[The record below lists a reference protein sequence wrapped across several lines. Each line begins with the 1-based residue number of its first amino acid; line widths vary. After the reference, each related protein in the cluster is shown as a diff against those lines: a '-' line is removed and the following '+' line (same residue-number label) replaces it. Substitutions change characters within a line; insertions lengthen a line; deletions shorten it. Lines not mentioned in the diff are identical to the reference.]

1 MFMENKIEKK
11 LKKWNLNGDIV
22 RDNKYFIIFKKFID
36 SKMERIIDKLIR
48 RESEFCKNYK
58 KKFLIVN

>member
-22 RDNKYFIIFKKFID
+22 RDNISLFLKYSSIQRWKQSSI
-36 SKMERIIDKLIR
+36 
-48 RESEFCKNYK
+48 N
-58 KKFLIVN
+58 